1 MSTAMSTDDE
11 ARDAFL
17 TAARRIYA
25 GVDASTLRTIDD
37 PALAVPGFTTFEVQ
51 AQVPVRGWAR
61 GELAVLA
68 RFQNFGPVLDALAFR
83 DDAVWSSPDALVAR
97 LVWLHG
103 PPYRQVDHLDEG
115 ELGAPDELD
124 LAPRLD
130 HDEHGVAA
138 LRFALLD
145 PGGSA
150 GGGGEPASVF
160 QYRIVS
166 LPSGEYRID
175 TTQVAPADPE

>member
-1 MSTAMSTDDE
+1 MSTDDE
-11 ARDAFL
+11 ARNAFL
-17 TAARRIYA
+17 TVASRIHA
-25 GVDASTLRTIDD
+25 SVDTSSLRNVDD

-68 RFQNFGPVLDALAFR
+68 RLQNFGPVLEALAFR
-83 DDAVWSSPDALVAR
+83 DDVAWSSPDALVAR

-124 LAPRLD
+124 LAPRR
-130 HDEHGVAA
+130 EHRKDGVVA
-138 LRFALLD
+138 LHFALLD
-145 PGGSA
+145 PGG
-150 GGGGEPASVF
+150 GGEAASVF

-166 LPSGEYRID
+166 LPSGEVRID
-175 TTQVAPADPE
+175 TTQVAPALR